1 MNQPLLSL
9 SENRK
14 KVTQLVTLFSL
25 SFSLF
30 DCENDPPI
38 PMNIPDAQV
47 EENLQPDAEPM
58 PVVPQSAMEIFKD
71 LPLTPQQILRKP
83 GDAVGNLKSQ
93 LPNIK
98 ETYSPR
104 FMTEYKKDGP
114 FSTIVYQLD
123 NDLRVVEAVTATFRP
138 AYMHPQQFER
148 VETYMMLRLGE
159 GEKLFKRSKKGRVWR
174 NLDYRIE
181 LHIDTQ
187 VKDLVVLFHKRGNET
202 LERTRKG
209 LPK

>member
-9 SENRK
+9 SENRT

-30 DCENDPPI
+30 ACENDPPI

-47 EENLQPDAEPM
+47 EENVQPDAEPM

-83 GDAVGNLKSQ
+83 GDAVGNLKAQ

-123 NDLRVVEAVTATFRP
+123 NDLRVIEAVTATFRP

>member
-30 DCENDPPI
+30 ACENDPPI

>member
-1 MNQPLLSL
+1 MNQPLLGL
-9 SENRK
+9 SKNRS

-30 DCENDPPI
+30 ACENDPPI

-47 EENLQPDAEPM
+47 EDNLQPDAEPM

-83 GDAVGNLKSQ
+83 GDAVGNLKAQ
-93 LPNIK
+93 LPNLK

-159 GEKLFKRSKKGRVWR
+159 GEKLFKRNKKGRIWR